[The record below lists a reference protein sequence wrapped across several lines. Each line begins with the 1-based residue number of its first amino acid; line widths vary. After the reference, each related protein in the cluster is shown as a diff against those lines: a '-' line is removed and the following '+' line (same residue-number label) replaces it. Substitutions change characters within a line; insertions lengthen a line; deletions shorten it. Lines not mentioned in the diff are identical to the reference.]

1 LFSGELFIG
10 VNFTAIA
17 LENDRSFGKDPFV
30 SIQLGYG
37 IINQLESAFPLFS
50 NVQLRATL
58 VVIRRETLTNT
69 KLAALEFQ
77 KAGRGAQKIYQ
88 HRYIFVQFHDLN
100 FFNIDKVFPDSN
112 PPISG
117 EFFSSLR
124 IFIPADLF
132 SVLLPGANES
142 VRDVGQSTI
151 IGETSIL
158 GGLWTFMT
166 GIFSLI
172 FGSSLLLVI
181 FGTPSE

>member
-1 LFSGELFIG
+1 MF
-10 VNFTAIA
+10 
-17 LENDRSFGKDPFV
+17 SFGQPSLWQRNFDEHKTSSSRIP
-30 SIQLGYG
+30 
-37 IINQLESAFPLFS
+37 ESRSWCSEDLSASL
-50 NVQLRATL
+50 
-58 VVIRRETLTNT
+58 
-69 KLAALEFQ
+69 
-77 KAGRGAQKIYQ
+77 
-88 HRYIFVQFHDLN
+88 FVQFHDLN

-117 EFFSSLR
+117 EIFSSLR

-132 SVLLPGANES
+132 SVLLPGANEL
-142 VRDVGQSTI
+142 VRDIGQSTI